1 MPPYG
6 SGNPYVP
13 LSPWKK
19 QLDLT
24 RQRLPNRRP
33 SETRE
38 LQLPHA
44 TVTACVGFD
53 PADGRP
59 RELFLSGAKD
69 GTEMAAI
76 LDDTSVVISVA
87 LQHGIPAAALAKS
100 VARIPAAPLVPT
112 DLATATGQA
121 HTAPASVIGAALDLL
136 LEFEAQ
142 GD

>member
-1 MPPYG
+1 MPG
-6 SGNPYVP
+6 SAP
-13 LSPWKK
+13 
-19 QLDLT
+19 Q

-33 SETRE
+33 SETLE

-59 RELFLSGAKD
+59 RELFLSGDKD

-87 LQHGIPAAALAKS
+87 LQYGIPAAALAKS
-100 VARIPAAPLVPT
+100 VARIPATPLVPT
-112 DLATATGQA
+112 DLATAPA

-136 LEFEAQ
+136 REFEAR
-142 GD
+142 GE